1 MRFLKR
7 KKIERIEQRPPDRP
21 PDQRLHDEFQRF
33 EIEILRNEKLEIKKK
48 FKIVEALYKE
58 AVALGVF
65 PLKDSLEGL
74 EVDIRIA
81 KGINSVSKDT

>member
-1 MRFLKR
+1 MIMNNEFR
-7 KKIERIEQRPPDRP
+7 K
-21 PDQRLHDEFQRF
+21 F
-33 EIEILRNEKLEIKKK
+33 EIEILRNEKLDVKKR

-81 KGINSVSKDT
+81 KVINSVSKDT

>member
-1 MRFLKR
+1 M
-7 KKIERIEQRPPDRP
+7 IMNN
-21 PDQRLHDEFQRF
+21 EFRRF
-33 EIEILRNEKLEIKKK
+33 EIEILRNEKLDVKKK

-81 KGINSVSKDT
+81 KVINSVSKDT

>member
-7 KKIERIEQRPPDRP
+7 KKIERIEPRP

-33 EIEILRNEKLEIKKK
+33 EIEILRNEKLDIKKK

>member
-1 MRFLKR
+1 MKTT
-7 KKIERIEQRPPDRP
+7 
-21 PDQRLHDEFQRF
+21 DEFQRF
-33 EIEILRNEKLEIKKK
+33 EKEILRSEKLDIKKK

-58 AVALGVF
+58 ALDLGIF

-81 KGINSVSKDT
+81 KVINSVSKDT

>member
-1 MRFLKR
+1 MGAFKSKAGSQGTLM
-7 KKIERIEQRPPDRP
+7 EV
-21 PDQRLHDEFQRF
+21 LMTTHDEFQRF
-33 EIEILRNEKLEIKKK
+33 EIEILRNEKLDIKKK

>member
-1 MRFLKR
+1 MGVSKNKAGSQAVPLVEGSMTR
-7 KKIERIEQRPPDRP
+7 D
-21 PDQRLHDEFQRF
+21 DEFQRF
-33 EIEILRNEKLEIKKK
+33 EIEILRNEKLDTRKK

-74 EVDIRIA
+74 EVDIWIA
-81 KGINSVSKDT
+81 KVINSVSKDT

>member
-1 MRFLKR
+1 MIR
-7 KKIERIEQRPPDRP
+7 
-21 PDQRLHDEFQRF
+21 HDEFQKF
-33 EIEILRNEKLEIKKK
+33 EIEILRNEKLDIKKK

-81 KGINSVSKDT
+81 KVINSVSKNT

>member
-7 KKIERIEQRPPDRP
+7 KKIERIEQRP

-33 EIEILRNEKLEIKKK
+33 EIEILRNEKLDIKKK

>member
-1 MRFLKR
+1 MTRN
-7 KKIERIEQRPPDRP
+7 
-21 PDQRLHDEFQRF
+21 DELRRF
-33 EIEILRNEKLEIKKK
+33 EIEILRNEKLDSRKK

-65 PLKDSLEGL
+65 PLEDSLEGL

-81 KGINSVSKDT
+81 KVINGVSKDT

>member
-1 MRFLKR
+1 M
-7 KKIERIEQRPPDRP
+7 IEMIMNN
-21 PDQRLHDEFQRF
+21 EFRRF
-33 EIEILRNEKLEIKKK
+33 EIEILRNEKLDIKKK

-81 KGINSVSKDT
+81 KVINSVSKDT

>member
-1 MRFLKR
+1 MNKFKNA
-7 KKIERIEQRPPDRP
+7 
-21 PDQRLHDEFQRF
+21 RLREFQRF
-33 EIEILRNEKLEIKKK
+33 EIEFSRNEKLDIKKK

>member
-1 MRFLKR
+1 MASTEVVVTR
-7 KKIERIEQRPPDRP
+7 KGQTTIPA
-21 PDQRLHDEFQRF
+21 H
-33 EIEILRNEKLEIKKK
+33 LRKK
-48 FKIVEALYKE
+48 FKILEALYKE

-81 KGINSVSKDT
+81 KVINSVSKDT

>member
-1 MRFLKR
+1 MIMNNEFR
-7 KKIERIEQRPPDRP
+7 K
-21 PDQRLHDEFQRF
+21 F
-33 EIEILRNEKLEIKKK
+33 EIEILRKEKLDTRKK

-81 KGINSVSKDT
+81 KVINSVSKDT

>member
-1 MRFLKR
+1 MAA
-7 KKIERIEQRPPDRP
+7 
-21 PDQRLHDEFQRF
+21 HDELQRF
-33 EIEILRNEKLEIKKK
+33 EIKILRNEKLDIKKK

>member
-1 MRFLKR
+1 MNKFKNA
-7 KKIERIEQRPPDRP
+7 
-21 PDQRLHDEFQRF
+21 RLREFQRF
-33 EIEILRNEKLEIKKK
+33 EIEFSRNEKLDIKKK
-48 FKIVEALYKE
+48 FKMVEALYKE